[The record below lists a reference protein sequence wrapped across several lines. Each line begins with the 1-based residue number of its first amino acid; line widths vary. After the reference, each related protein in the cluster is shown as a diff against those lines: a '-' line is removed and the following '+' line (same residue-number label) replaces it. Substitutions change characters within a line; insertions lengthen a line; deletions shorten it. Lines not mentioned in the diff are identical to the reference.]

1 MVRDDGSEIVK
12 KYPAYVEPGDNF
24 TDRRKDTEYPP
35 CLEYTTGCG
44 SAKKGGR
51 FPNGEHIHGT
61 EPNGKWRLNYRL
73 RRILRVCTA
82 ARYKR
87 GSCRVCLSTK
97 IDSRTTDGRR

>member
-1 MVRDDGSEIVK
+1 MIRDNGSEIVK
-12 KYPAYVEPGDNF
+12 KYPTNVDQEIILLIAGRISNI
-24 TDRRKDTEYPP
+24 RRTEYTVG
-35 CLEYTTGCG
+35 LV
-44 SAKKGGR
+44 KKGGW

-87 GSCRVCLSTK
+87 GSCRVCLSTE